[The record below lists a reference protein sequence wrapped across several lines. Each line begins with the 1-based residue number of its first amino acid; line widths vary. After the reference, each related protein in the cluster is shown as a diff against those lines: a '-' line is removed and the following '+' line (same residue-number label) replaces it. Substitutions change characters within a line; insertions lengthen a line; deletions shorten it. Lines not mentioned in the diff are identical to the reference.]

1 MAGLF
6 DKQADLYLDARPNY
20 PSEWFSKLAGL
31 TDHHVL
37 AWDAATGNGQ
47 AALAV
52 ADHYER
58 VIATDIS
65 EPQLKLATPH
75 PKIDYRHTPS
85 TMTDDELVELIGGES
100 SVDLIT
106 VAQAVHWF
114 DLPRFYAVAT
124 RVLRKPGGIIAVW
137 GYNDVVVSPEFD
149 EVQYRFHAQTL
160 PYWKYPNI
168 QHVFDAYG
176 ALPFPFESV
185 GMGSEG
191 EPLMLEMPKTTSFE
205 GILRMFKSWSAVVT
219 AREKGVE
226 LLPESLV
233 KELETAWGG
242 ADLIRNVV
250 YKAFMIAGKVSV

>member
-1 MAGLF
+1 MWT
-6 DKQADLYLDARPNY
+6 Q
-20 PSEWFSKLAGL
+20 
-31 TDHHVL
+31 
-37 AWDAATGNGQ
+37 
-47 AALAV
+47 V

-58 VIATDIS
+58 VVATDVS
-65 EPQLKLATPH
+65 ESQLRFATTH

-85 TMTDDELVELIGGES
+85 TMTDDELVELIGGED

-114 DLPRFYAVAT
+114 DLPRFYAVAK
-124 RVLRKPGGIIAVW
+124 RVLRKPGGVIAVW

-149 EVQYRFHAQTL
+149 AVQYRFHAQTR

-168 QHVFDAYG
+168 QHVFDAYE

-191 EPLMLEMPKTTSFE
+191 EPLKLEMPKTTSFE
-205 GILRMFKSWSAVVT
+205 GIVRMFKSWSAVVT
-219 AREKGVE
+219 AKEKGVD
-226 LLPESLV
+226 LLTESLV
-233 KELETAWGG
+233 SELETAWGG
-242 ADLIRNVV
+242 SDVIRTVV

>member
-1 MAGLF
+1 MPPPATAKQLSPSVF
-6 DKQADLYLDARPNY
+6 DLTY
-20 PSEWFSKLAGL
+20 FSIRSCIF
-31 TDHHVL
+31 DEFRRVE
-37 AWDAATGNGQ
+37 Q
-47 AALAV
+47 V

-114 DLPRFYAVAT
+114 DLSRFYAVAK

-205 GILRMFKSWSAVVT
+205 GIVRMFKSWSAIVT

-233 KELETAWGG
+233 RELETAWGG

>member
-20 PSEWFSKLAGL
+20 PSEWFSKLASL
-31 TDHHVL
+31 TDHHRL

-58 VIATDIS
+58 VIATDVS
-65 EPQLKLATPH
+65 ESQLKFATPH
-75 PKIDYRHTPS
+75 PRIDYRHTPS
-85 TMTDDELVELIGGES
+85 SMTDDELVELIGGDS

-106 VAQAVHWF
+106 VAQGVHWL
-114 DLPRFYAVAT
+114 DLARFYAVAT

-137 GYNDVVVSPEFD
+137 GYNDVAVSPEFD
-149 EVQYRFHAQTL
+149 AVQYRFHAETL
-160 PYWKYPNI
+160 PYWKYPEI
-168 QHVFDAYG
+168 QHVFDAYE

-185 GMGSEG
+185 GMGAEG
-191 EPLMLEMPKTTSFE
+191 RPLKLEMAKTTSFG
-205 GILRMFKSWSAVVT
+205 GIVRMFKSWSALVT
-219 AREKGVE
+219 AKEKGVD

-233 KELETAWGG
+233 SELESAWGG
-242 ADLIRNVV
+242 AEVIRTVV
-250 YKAFMIAGKVSV
+250 YKAFMIVGKVSV